1 MRYFISLGS
10 NLGNRRKYLVRA
22 VSLLKKSRVKIIKA
36 SSLYETY
43 PVGFIA
49 QPWFMN
55 RVLEIETDMQPES
68 FLLLVKSIEKSM
80 GRKKA
85 IQNGPRCIDID
96 ILLAENRVVQTEK
109 LQIPHPELAN
119 RNFVLVPLN
128 EISPNTVHPV
138 INKKIEELCRLC
150 QDTSAVLLFDEEK

>member
-10 NLGNRRKYLVRA
+10 NLGNRRKNLIRA
-22 VSLLKKSRVKIIKA
+22 VSLLKKSLVKIIKA
-36 SSLYETY
+36 SSLYETF
-43 PVGFIA
+43 PVGFIT

-68 FLLLVKSIEKSM
+68 FLLLVKSIEKGM
-80 GRKKA
+80 GRKQT

-109 LQIPHPELAN
+109 LQIPHPELN
-119 RNFVLVPLN
+119 KRNFVLIPLS

-138 INKKIEELCRLC
+138 IHKKIEELCRLC
-150 QDTSAVLLFDEEK
+150 QDTSAVMLFDEEK